1 MLEPLKHF
9 LAKYKMLFAKMS
21 QDNISV
27 GQTRLNLNLF
37 YDLDTLLSY
46 LLPLLEA
53 VNVLINFAQGK
64 RDVFIYNFVASA
76 KICQTDPFMM
86 YFDALTSY
94 QHECFQVF
102 CDIVDN
108 SFATITKHWVINLNT
123 NIKTLFFVWMVTPIK
138 FTFFYDCWG
147 KSTCL

>member
-64 RDVFIYNFVASA
+64 RDVFIYNFVAST

-123 NIKTLFFVWMVTPIK
+123 NIKTLFFRMDGHPYQIYI
-138 FTFFYDCWG
+138 F
-147 KSTCL
+147 L

>member
-1 MLEPLKHF
+1 MLEPLKPF
-9 LAKYKMLFAKMS
+9 LTIYKMLIVKMS
-21 QDNISV
+21 QDNINV
-27 GQTRLNLNLF
+27 GQTKLNLNLF

-53 VNVLINFAQGK
+53 INVLINFAQGQ
-64 RDVFIYNFVASA
+64 RDVFIYNFVASF

-108 SFATITKHWVINLNT
+108 NFATITQNWVINLNK
-123 NIKTLFFVWMVTPIK
+123 NIETLYFHMDGHSYQTYI
-138 FTFFYDCWG
+138 FYDCWG
-147 KSTCL
+147 KWTCL

>member
-9 LAKYKMLFAKMS
+9 LAKYKMFQTFLAKMS

-53 VNVLINFAQGK
+53 VNVLINFAQGQ
-64 RDVFIYNFVASA
+64 RDVFIYNFVASI

-94 QHECFQVF
+94 QHEHFQVF
-102 CDIVDN
+102 CNIVEN
-108 SFATITKHWVINLNT
+108 SFATITKNWVINLNK
-123 NIKTLFFVWMVTPIK
+123 NIKTLSFHMDGHPYQIYIF
-138 FTFFYDCWG
+138 
-147 KSTCL
+147 L